1 MKQDDRIFAIVGGC
15 VVSAV
20 ALAAVVVWLGSGITV
35 DAPQRATVVV
45 AELEAPAPATSP
57 AAISP
62 RSRAGFAAE
71 TDDALVRAAMSGL
84 SAHPELASY
93 LVNDRLLRRFV
104 GAVNAIAGG
113 YSPRDEIE
121 FMQPVRPFVVRE
133 DEGLLVVASSSYR
146 RYDRAAAAF
155 ASIDVDGGVELYR
168 RFAPRLEEI
177 YGEIAWADSGFDDRL
192 REAIDHLLEV
202 EVPSGQIEVEQ
213 RAIVYAY
220 AEDGLERLTGAQ
232 KQLLRMGPGNAL
244 AVQTK
249 LRELRIAIGWPESI
263 PVPVKAPPAEPVVM
277 SADVSIMFSADPSE
291 ERAGTATAP

>member
-1 MKQDDRIFAIVGGC
+1 
-15 VVSAV
+15 
-20 ALAAVVVWLGSGITV
+20 
-35 DAPQRATVVV
+35 VV

-62 RSRAGFAAE
+62 RSGAGFASE
-71 TDDALVRAAMSGL
+71 TDDALVRAAMAGL
-84 SAHPELASY
+84 SSHPELASY
-93 LVNDRLLRRFV
+93 LVNYRLLRRFV

-121 FMQPVRPFVVRE
+121 FMQHLRPFVVRE

-168 RFAPRLEEI
+168 RFGPRLEEI
-177 YGEIAWADSGFDDRL
+177 YREIAWADSGFDDRL

-202 EVPSGQIEVEQ
+202 EVPSSQIEVEQ

-232 KQLLRMGPGNAL
+232 KQLLRMGPGNAR

-249 LRELRIAIGWPESI
+249 LRELRTAIGWSESF
-263 PVPVKAPPAEPVVM
+263 PVPLRAPSSEAVVM
-277 SADVSIMFSADPSE
+277 SADTSIMSPADPSE
-291 ERAGTATAP
+291 ERAGASETP